1 MVKRT
6 IRLSRESVGRF
17 VKAAAECPFEIDL
30 CYDRVTVDAK
40 SILGVYSLD
49 LSRPLTVSYPE
60 DNKITEEFE
69 NLLNSYAV
77 A

>member
-1 MVKRT
+1 MVERK

-17 VKAAAECPFEIDL
+17 VRAAAECPFDIDL
-30 CYDRVTVDAK
+30 CYDKVIVDAK

-49 LSRPLTVSYPE
+49 LSRPLTVSYP
-60 DNKITEEFE
+60 DDGKVTEEFE
-69 NLLNSYAV
+69 NLVNSYAV